1 MSSMIRQ
8 LLGYGHV
15 YKLLI
20 KCITYKIP
28 ENFFFKPMVSVT
40 DREYKVQSH
49 EPVNSGTNSSSY
61 QIKKL

>member
-1 MSSMIRQ
+1 MDKYEVNKMSSMIRQ

-40 DREYKVQSH
+40 DREYKS
-49 EPVNSGTNSSSY
+49 
-61 QIKKL
+61 